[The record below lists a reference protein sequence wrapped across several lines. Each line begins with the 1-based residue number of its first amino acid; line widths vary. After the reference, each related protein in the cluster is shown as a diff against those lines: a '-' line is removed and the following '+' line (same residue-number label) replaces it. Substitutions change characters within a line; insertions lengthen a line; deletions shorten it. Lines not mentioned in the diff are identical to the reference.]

1 MKAFITGGTGFIGSH
16 LVDALIQQGGHELR
30 CMVRNSEKWLDG
42 KPYTKINCDLNDIPA
57 LQKAME
63 GVDVV
68 FHLAGVVKSRDTRTF
83 ERVNVEGTE
92 NLLRIAQKLGVP
104 KIIISSSQAA
114 AGPSFDSAVT
124 EFDEMMP
131 VSRYGESKMRMEQMI
146 HRITDSKTQVT
157 IVRPSS
163 VYGPREEDIYT
174 FFKIASK
181 GICPI
186 VGHGHGKLISM
197 AHVSDIVDG
206 LLLASNHVHSGVETY
221 FLSSERGYNWHE
233 IRDAT
238 SLALGKKLT
247 TINVP
252 ARAVK
257 SVGKIT
263 ETVASFFGSYPVMN
277 EDKAREMVLSWVC
290 SVDKAAN
297 ELGYQQKISLNDG
310 IQQTI
315 SWYKRH
321 NWL

>member
-16 LVDALIQQGGHELR
+16 LVDSLITEGGHEIR
-30 CMVRNSEKWLDG
+30 CMVRNNEKWLEG
-42 KPYTKINCDLNDIPA
+42 KEFKRIHCDLNDIA
-57 LQKAME
+57 GLRTGMD

-68 FHLAGVVKSRDTRTF
+68 IHLAGVVKAKDTRTF
-83 ERVNVEGTE
+83 EHVNVEGTE
-92 NLLRIAQKLGVP
+92 NLVRIAQKIGVP

-114 AGPSFDSAVT
+114 AGPSSGKPIT
-124 EFDEMMP
+124 EDDEMMP
-131 VSRYGESKMRMEQMI
+131 VSRYGESKKKMEEVI
-146 HRITDSKTQVT
+146 HRIADKKTQ
-157 IVRPSS
+157 ISIIRPSS

-186 VGHGHGKLISM
+186 IGSGEGKSISM
-197 AHVSDIVDG
+197 AHVDDIVNG
-206 LLLASNHVHSGVETY
+206 ILLASIHNHQGIRTY

-238 SLALGKKLT
+238 ASALHRKVL

-252 ARAVK
+252 SRMVK
-257 SVGKIT
+257 SIGKIT
-263 ETVASFFGSYPVMN
+263 EKTASFFGSYPVMN

-290 SVDKAAN
+290 SVEKAKK
-297 ELGYQQKISLNDG
+297 ELGYSQRINLQDG
-310 IQQTI
+310 IAQTI
-315 SWYKRH
+315 AWYKRH